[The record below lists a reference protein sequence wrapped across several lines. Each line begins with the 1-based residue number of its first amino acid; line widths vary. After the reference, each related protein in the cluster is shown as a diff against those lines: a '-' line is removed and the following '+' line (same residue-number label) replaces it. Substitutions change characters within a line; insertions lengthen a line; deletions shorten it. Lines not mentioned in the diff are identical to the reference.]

1 MICKY
6 EVTQKQWR
14 AFLPTDGRC
23 IKDGDNTAMDM
34 LSWEDA
40 KSFADTLTV
49 ITGLH
54 FSLPTEAQWEFSA
67 RGGNKTHR
75 NIFSGHAWDATEV
88 GWTSFDELTSAH
100 DVGGKRYNEL
110 GLYDMTGNVFEWCS
124 DYYGHYSSVKQFN
137 PQGPSKGSNH
147 VLRGGDFRIDNLN
160 DMKVSTRYF
169 DAPFV
174 NRKGA
179 GLRLVINIENQN

>member
-1 MICKY
+1 
-6 EVTQKQWR
+6 
-14 AFLPTDGRC
+14 
-23 IKDGDNTAMDM
+23 
-34 LSWEDA
+34 
-40 KSFADTLTV
+40 
-49 ITGLH
+49 
-54 FSLPTEAQWEFSA
+54 
-67 RGGNKTHR
+67 
-75 NIFSGHAWDATEV
+75 
-88 GWTSFDELTSAH
+88 
-100 DVGGKRYNEL
+100 
-110 GLYDMTGNVFEWCS
+110 MTGNVFEWCS

-147 VLRGGDFRIDNLN
+147 VLRGGDFRIDNLY

>member
-1 MICKY
+1 MHGMRLKLGGPPL
-6 EVTQKQWR
+6 TN
-14 AFLPTDGRC
+14 LHPH
-23 IKDGDNTAMDM
+23 MM
-34 LSWEDA
+34 LAGS
-40 KSFADTLTV
+40 
-49 ITGLH
+49 
-54 FSLPTEAQWEFSA
+54 
-67 RGGNKTHR
+67 
-75 NIFSGHAWDATEV
+75 
-88 GWTSFDELTSAH
+88 
-100 DVGGKRYNEL
+100 
-110 GLYDMTGNVFEWCS
+110 NVFEWCS